1 MPRRVDHE
9 QRRRHIAEAVWVI
22 AATRGL
28 EAASLRDVAAQAEVS
43 MGMVQHYFG
52 SKEQMLLY
60 ACRHLVERAEEG
72 QRELEASSPEPGSPR
87 SVIRSIAL
95 QSLPLD
101 EPQRLGASVWYA
113 FLARSVVDGEL
124 AAVIRGAW
132 AGTHA
137 AVAHQLRAALGDDVD
152 ADEAADELVALID
165 GLVSHVLV
173 GDYSNDRAVAAVD
186 AHLVR
191 VLGAE

>member
-43 MGMVQHYFG
+43 MGMLQHYFA

-72 QRELEASSPEPGSPR
+72 MRELEASSPQRGSPR
-87 SVIRSIAL
+87 SIIRSIAL

-101 EPQRLGASVWYA
+101 EQQRLGASVWYA

-124 AAVIRGAW
+124 AAVIREAW
-132 AGTHA
+132 AGTHT
-137 AVAHQLRAALGDDVD
+137 AVADQLRAALGGDTDPD
-152 ADEAADELVALID
+152 QAADELVALID
-165 GLVSHVLV
+165 GLVSHLLV
-173 GDYSNDRAVAAVD
+173 GDYTNSRAIAAVD
-186 AHLVR
+186 AHLTR
-191 VLGAE
+191 LLGEG